1 MSDSGWRAGAETE
14 NAKAMTES
22 RTGRRSS
29 SKHESVFRAA
39 KAVFISQGYE
49 GTSMDDVA
57 RVAGTTKATVYAH
70 AGSKEEL
77 FRLVVEEAVALSEE
91 KIEPVRN
98 DLPEAEALRL
108 HLARFVEIA
117 CWAGSVG
124 LQRTIIGTLAI
135 FPEYGVLIEERVV
148 GRVRGEIARWLERRG
163 VPDAEFAAQRLMDAA
178 TAARRMRTLLGA
190 EPPLPAV
197 PVRGSVQPG
206 AMDEAIVAAVRDFC
220 ALRRWPA

>member
-1 MSDSGWRAGAETE
+1 MIAT
-14 NAKAMTES
+14 
-22 RTGRRSS
+22 RTGRRAS

-91 KIEPVRN
+91 KIEPVRD
-98 DLPEAEALRL
+98 DLQEAEALRL

-135 FPEYGVLIEERVV
+135 FPEYGPLIEERVV
-148 GRVRGEIARWLERRG
+148 SRVRSEMARWLDARG
-163 VPDAEFAAQRLMDAA
+163 VEDADRAAQRLMDAA
-178 TAARRMRTLLGA
+178 TAARRFRTLYGV
-190 EPPLPAV
+190 EPPLPAA
-197 PVRGSVQPG
+197 PVKGQIQPG
-206 AMDEAIVAAVRDFC
+206 AMDDAIAAAVRAFL
-220 ALRRWPA
+220 ALQGWEQSGRRP